1 VQVLP
6 AVGLEAEMVD
16 IRGRRM
22 ALTLGAPARLC
33 ANDDL
38 RTAWEELRQRL
49 HAGLRGQEVVVLLDG
64 QVAAVALVAERPR
77 PGWESVRDAFR
88 DLGLELVVMSGDPE
102 AARAGLGDVQVLAGL
117 GPEAKLAEVQ
127 RRQEAGQPVLFVGDG
142 VNDAAAMAA
151 SFVSVAV
158 QEGAELARDVA
169 TLSWHGRHLQD
180 LAVAVAESREAV
192 RTIRSNLRFAAAY
205 NLTGVALAAAG
216 VLHPIVAALLMTCSS
231 LIVTWRAAGLGEDG
245 EAEAAAAPAAL
256 TTAEVTQ

>member
-1 VQVLP
+1 
-6 AVGLEAEMVD
+6 M
-16 IRGRRM
+16 
-22 ALTLGAPARLC
+22 
-33 ANDDL
+33 
-38 RTAWEELRQRL
+38 
-49 HAGLRGQEVVVLLDG
+49 LLDG
-64 QVAAVALVAERPR
+64 RVTAAALVAERPR
-77 PGWESVRDAFR
+77 PGWDPVREAF
-88 DLGLELVVMSGDPE
+88 LGLGLDLVVMSGDPE

-117 GPEAKLAEVQ
+117 GPEDKLAEVQ
-127 RRQEAGQPVLFVGDG
+127 RRQRSGQPVLFVGDG

-151 SFVSVAV
+151 SFVSVAM

-180 LAVAVAESREAV
+180 LAAAVADSREAV

-245 EAEAAAAPAAL
+245 EAEASGTPLA
-256 TTAEVTQ
+256 